1 MKEESDSGPG
11 LRLQRKLS
19 ECNATGIQTTDAK
32 EHRVASEIHGLTLLT
47 DLLDRILSFFSRGR
61 SKRKWSL
68 DSNIKGGKLRTKERA
83 VARDD
88 YTSITAPCLENDKQ
102 LKGS

>member
-19 ECNATGIQTTDAK
+19 ECNATGIQATDAK

-47 DLLDRILSFFSRGR
+47 DLLDRIGRSSRFFLEVDRNVNGVWIRISRGE
-61 SKRKWSL
+61 SWGRKKEPGTITPRL
-68 DSNIKGGKLRTKERA
+68 QLR
-83 VARDD
+83 V
-88 YTSITAPCLENDKQ
+88 
-102 LKGS
+102 

>member
-19 ECNATGIQTTDAK
+19 ECNATGIQATDAK

-47 DLLDRILSFFSRGR
+47 DLLDRIGRSSRFFLEVDRNVNGVWIRISRGE
-61 SKRKWSL
+61 SWGRKKEPL
-68 DSNIKGGKLRTKERA
+68 PGTITPRLQLR
-83 VARDD
+83 V
-88 YTSITAPCLENDKQ
+88 
-102 LKGS
+102 

>member
-19 ECNATGIQTTDAK
+19 ECNATGIQATDAK

-47 DLLDRILSFFSRGR
+47 DLLDRIGRSSRFFLKVDRNVNGVWIRISRGE
-61 SKRKWSL
+61 SWGRKKEPL
-68 DSNIKGGKLRTKERA
+68 PGTITPRLQLR
-83 VARDD
+83 V
-88 YTSITAPCLENDKQ
+88 
-102 LKGS
+102 

>member
-19 ECNATGIQTTDAK
+19 ECNATGIQATDAK

-47 DLLDRILSFFSRGR
+47 DLLDRIGR
-61 SKRKWSL
+61 SSRFF
-68 DSNIKGGKLRTKERA
+68 
-83 VARDD
+83 
-88 YTSITAPCLENDKQ
+88 LEVDRNVN
-102 LKGS
+102 GVWIRISREES

>member
-19 ECNATGIQTTDAK
+19 ECNATGIQATDAK

-47 DLLDRILSFFSRGR
+47 DLLDRIGR
-61 SKRKWSL
+61 SSRFFLEVDRNVNGVWIRISREESWGRKKEPL
-68 DSNIKGGKLRTKERA
+68 PGTITPRLQLR
-83 VARDD
+83 V
-88 YTSITAPCLENDKQ
+88 
-102 LKGS
+102 